1 MVDLMQNWPILTR
14 CTPVQQVL
22 SQIYL
27 LRGTCARNGEKRVHV
42 QTLLLHIHV
51 PQDKYIHVQ
60 APLSHIH
67 VLRGIS
73 TSMYKKARTGRA
85 SLGGLS
91 KIIR

>member
-27 LRGTCARNGEKRVHV
+27 LRGTCARNGEKRIHV
-42 QTLLLHIHV
+42 QTLLL
-51 PQDKYIHVQ
+51 
-60 APLSHIH
+60 HIH

-73 TSMYKKARTGRA
+73 TSMYKRRSRTSMCFA
-85 SLGGLS
+85 A
-91 KIIR
+91 

>member
-1 MVDLMQNWPILTR
+1 MVDLMQNWLILTR
-14 CTPVQQVL
+14 CTPVQQAL

-27 LRGTCARNGEKRVHV
+27 LRGTCARNGYKRV
-42 QTLLLHIHV
+42 
-51 PQDKYIHVQ
+51 HVQ

-73 TSMYKKARTGRA
+73 ASMRKKARTGRA

>member
-1 MVDLMQNWPILTR
+1 MVDLMQNWPVLTR
-14 CTPVQQVL
+14 CTHVAQAL

-27 LRGTCARNGEKRVHV
+27 LRGTCARNGEKR
-42 QTLLLHIHV
+42 
-51 PQDKYIHVQ
+51 IHVQ